1 MLILTRKINEEIFI
15 SPRIRIK
22 IISVSDNQVRL
33 GISAPD
39 DVEILRGELYDKIKE
54 VNREAINSRTEY
66 DKNAEGLKLNKK
78 TGKNL

>member
-15 SPRIRIK
+15 SPGIRLK
-22 IISVSDNQVRL
+22 IISVSDNQVRI

-39 DVEILRGELYDKIKE
+39 DVEILRGELYDKVKE

-66 DKNAEGLKLNKK
+66 DRKAEGLKLNKK
-78 TGKNL
+78 SGSNL